1 MKSSGWSTRTLLP
14 MGRAAAVSP
23 PTSAVVLHQRAPP
36 RFRASAAFLAIL
48 TWTFCSATLV
58 LYNKLVL
65 HAMNFRFPLF
75 VTMLHCFGVSAS
87 LYVASSWFRFFEP
100 PQKMESFPALVKKM
114 VPISLLFAVATVMR
128 NYAFI
133 SLPISTIQM
142 VNSSSPA
149 LVYVFSC
156 IARLD
161 RLSTKMVVAVS
172 GISAGVSLSAASA
185 MRLTTA
191 SAAGTWL
198 LFGGL
203 VLEATRGI
211 LLKKMLLNSIRV
223 DSVGTLGLLYVSSTM
238 SFMFLAGPVALTEA
252 KQVFSVLRSSP
263 VPLLPLLAGNVFF
276 AICLNFASF
285 NFLNTCSVT
294 TTSITAVLKDCAL
307 FFVSLGVL
315 QGGTSS
321 FPISDVGVAGYSLSI
336 ISTLMYI
343 KLRRDASAS
352 ALPSASASASVLFSA
367 SAGEAEK
374 EAEEGDDGHPTLKSG
389 SEAART

>member
-1 MKSSGWSTRTLLP
+1 MKSSGWATRTLLP
-14 MGRAAAVSP
+14 VAGAAAVSP
-23 PTSAVVLHQRAPP
+23 PTSAAAVLNQRPTP
-36 RFRASAAFLAIL
+36 RFRASSAFLAIL

-87 LYVASSWFRFFEP
+87 LYVASSWFRLFEP

-156 IARLD
+156 VARLD
-161 RLSTKMVVAVS
+161 MLSTKMAVAVS
-172 GISAGVSLSAASA
+172 GISAGVGLSAASA
-185 MRLTTA
+185 MRLTTT
-191 SAAGTWL
+191 SAAGTSL

-211 LLKKMLLNSIRV
+211 LLKKMLLNSTGV
-223 DSVGTLGLLYVSSTM
+223 DSVGTLGLLYLSSTM
-238 SFMFLAGPVALTEA
+238 SLMFLAGPVALTEA

-285 NFLNTCSVT
+285 NFLKTCSVT

-307 FFVSLGVL
+307 FFVSLVVL
-315 QGGTSS
+315 QGATSY
-321 FPISDVGVAGYSLSI
+321 FTISSVGVAGYSLSI
-336 ISTLMYI
+336 ISTLLYI

-352 ALPSASASASVLFSA
+352 AS
-367 SAGEAEK
+367 
-374 EAEEGDDGHPTLKSG
+374 AEEADKHSSLRSSP
-389 SEAART
+389 EAARTGKI